1 MIAREGLMFASKSM
15 ILKTLLATL
24 ALDGVYQVVS
34 VGVSI
39 TGEGRAYC

>member
-1 MIAREGLMFASKSM
+1 MIVSKSM

-24 ALDGVYQVVS
+24 ASVGVSRVFS